1 MADSDPKRVAHA
13 RCSGRAMGVV
23 SALTVR
29 HADSAVPARLVGE
42 EGQKEMM
49 MSRLSGFEVKA
60 QPVIGSLSS
69 EWWNTR

>member
-1 MADSDPKRVAHA
+1 
-13 RCSGRAMGVV
+13 MGVV